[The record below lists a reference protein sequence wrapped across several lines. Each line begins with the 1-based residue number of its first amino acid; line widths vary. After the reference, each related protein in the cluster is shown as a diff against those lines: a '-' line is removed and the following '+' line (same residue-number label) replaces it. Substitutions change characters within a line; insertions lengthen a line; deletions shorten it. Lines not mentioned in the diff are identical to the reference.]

1 MIFGLRNYERG
12 QFMKKVVAIFLI
24 VFGLFVFNIVE
35 ASAGCN
41 ILWTGDLS
49 GSVPTSETSRTP
61 QAAQELS
68 MVLFNDLQWQCELD
82 LCICNF
88 YWNTSDQCQISS
100 IGCHRSGSGYSV
112 CIDGSWDY
120 KVCPDVFNPERC
132 STRLGTWDVICGN
145 TTTTTTTIQQTT
157 TTTAPATFINLSS
170 FTATPK
176 FSKVIIQWSTE
187 SEIDN
192 AGFNLY
198 RAESVDGEYEKINAS
213 LIPALGSSTQGSSY
227 EFVDNDVQNRKTYY
241 YKLEDIDING
251 VSTFHGPVT
260 ATPRLILGLGK

>member
-1 MIFGLRNYERG
+1 
-12 QFMKKVVAIFLI
+12 MKKIIVIFLI
-24 VFGLFVFNIVE
+24 VFGLFVFNIAQ

-41 ILWTGDLS
+41 IVWTGDLS
-49 GSVPTSETSRTP
+49 GSVPTNETSRTP

-82 LCICNF
+82 LCNCNF

-120 KVCPDVFNPERC
+120 KVCPDVFNPDRC

-145 TTTTTTTIQQTT
+145 NITTTIQQTT
-157 TTTAPATFINLSS
+157 TTTTTPATLINLSS

-176 FSKVIIQWSTE
+176 SGKVIVQWNTE
-187 SEIDN
+187 AETDN

-198 RAESVDGEYEKINAS
+198 RSETKDGDFIKINAS
-213 LIPALGSSTQGSSY
+213 LIPAQGSSTQGASY
-227 EFVDNDVQNRKTYY
+227 EYVDRDVENRKTSY
-241 YKLEDIDING
+241 YKLEDIDLNG
-251 VSTFHGPVT
+251 ESTIHGPVSV
-260 ATPRLILGLGK
+260 TPRLIFVLRN